1 MCKVEGL
8 SFNVDGPPVQ
18 MRADVATAIRMGPT
32 MSPTRL
38 LPMAKI
44 LEISTLTLMA
54 TTALRSMTIWRI
66 SRKAMGISLA
76 LIAAI
81 PTRIWTCLGVIPSGL
96 SCLASC

>member
-44 LEISTLTLMA
+44 LEISTLILMA

-66 SRKAMGISLA
+66 NRKAMGTSLA

>member
-1 MCKVEGL
+1 
-8 SFNVDGPPVQ
+8 

-44 LEISTLTLMA
+44 LEISTLILMA

-66 SRKAMGISLA
+66 NRKAMGTSLA